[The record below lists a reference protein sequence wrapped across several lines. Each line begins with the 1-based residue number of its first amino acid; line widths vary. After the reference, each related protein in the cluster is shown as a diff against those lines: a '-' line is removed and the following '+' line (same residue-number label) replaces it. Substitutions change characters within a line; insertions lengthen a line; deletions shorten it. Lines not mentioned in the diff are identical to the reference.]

1 MINGSSQH
9 RMNVVVMS
17 IGPGSRRTS
26 VRVMTEQQQ
35 TKKASGMH
43 LWVYK
48 LIAIV
53 SLILAIIG
61 AVLPG
66 LPTTEFVILCA
77 WASAKGSP
85 TIHRFLMSKPFF
97 RNMIENWQ
105 NGKVIS
111 RKNKIL
117 SAVSMSVCLLILLLH
132 KVAWIWVAVS
142 TIGMLIGSYY
152 IWRRPEK
159 VPDSQALSK
168 DEL

>member
-1 MINGSSQH
+1 M
-9 RMNVVVMS
+9 
-17 IGPGSRRTS
+17 T
-26 VRVMTEQQQ
+26 TEQQQ
-35 TKKASGMH
+35 QKTSGIH

-48 LIAIV
+48 LIAVI

-61 AVLPG
+61 AILPG

-117 SAVSMSVCLLILLLH
+117 SALSMSVCLLILLLH
-132 KVAWIWVAVS
+132 KVAFVWVAVS
-142 TIGMLIGSYY
+142 TMGMLIGSFY

-159 VPDSQALSK
+159 VPEAPDLSQ
-168 DEL
+168 DEH